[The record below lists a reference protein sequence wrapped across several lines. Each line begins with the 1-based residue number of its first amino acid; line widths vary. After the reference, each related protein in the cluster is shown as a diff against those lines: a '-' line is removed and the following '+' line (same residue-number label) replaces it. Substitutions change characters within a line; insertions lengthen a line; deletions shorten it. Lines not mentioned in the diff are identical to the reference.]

1 MHDTANDDAGAG
13 APHSARAAPE
23 TRPFGTML
31 TARLG
36 TRRARAIV
44 WAVVCLIAAGFVA
57 FGRVTVYVAD
67 GDERRLSI
75 VRVWTLLANGLPSV
89 KHATL
94 MNAVF
99 VASLLVLIV
108 TSLAALWLALV
119 SVGPTATP
127 TEAAAAIDAGEPFVV
142 SEGTS
147 GRVRP

>member
-1 MHDTANDDAGAG
+1 MDDTANDDAGAG
-13 APHSARAAPE
+13 APRSVRVAPE
-23 TRPFGTML
+23 TRPFGTRV
-31 TARLG
+31 TAGLE

-44 WAVVCLIAAGFVA
+44 WAVVSLIAAAFVA

-89 KHATL
+89 NHATL

-99 VASLLVLIV
+99 VSSLLVLIV

-119 SVGPTATP
+119 SVGPTAT
-127 TEAAAAIDAGEPFVV
+127 TTKAAATIDDGEPLVA